1 MGLLDIFKKPSKAK
15 NTNVDNMHYV
25 TLQLNAKLQ
34 PLDRGDIYEDPI
46 IEALEACG
54 CGVVDGGGTGLQE
67 SGEVDFCDVAISL
80 NSNSKENLECLLRII
95 DELAV
100 PKGSFIKDENLEIP
114 VGTLE
119 GLALYVNGTDLPNE
133 VYESC
138 DINYVADKIN
148 ELLGQSGKLYS
159 HWQGPQDTALYFYGT
174 SFAEM
179 NEKMAGFLQ
188 EYPLCQKC
196 RVEQIA

>member
-1 MGLLDIFKKPSKAK
+1 MGLLDIFKKSSKAH
-15 NTNVDNMHYV
+15 NTNQNNMHYV
-25 TLQLNAKLQ
+25 TLQLNARLQ

-46 IEALEACG
+46 IEALQSCD
-54 CGVVDGGGTGLQE
+54 CGVVDGGGTGLKE
-67 SGEVDFCDVAISL
+67 SGEVDFCDIAISL
-80 NSNSKENLECLLRII
+80 NSNTKENMDCLLRIV

-119 GLALYVNGTDLPNE
+119 GLALYMNGIELPDE

-138 DINYVADKIN
+138 DINYAVDKIN
-148 ELLGQSGKLYS
+148 ELLGMSGKLYS
-159 HWQGPQDTALYFYGT
+159 HWRGPQDTALYFYGE
-174 SFAEM
+174 SFSVM
-179 NEKMAGFLQ
+179 KEKMAEFLQ